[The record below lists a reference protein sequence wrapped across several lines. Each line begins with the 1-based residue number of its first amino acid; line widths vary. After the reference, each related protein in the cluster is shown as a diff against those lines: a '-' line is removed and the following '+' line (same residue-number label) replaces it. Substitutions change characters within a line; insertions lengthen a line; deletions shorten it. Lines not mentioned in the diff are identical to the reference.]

1 MQIGVRLH
9 DGEKLP
15 LEELLPKVWGRGFKC
30 GHLALSKSISEYS
43 VGVSALTPGL
53 AMYLKRLFEKNE
65 IDIAV
70 LGCYLNLCTPDEEAL
85 AANVE
90 KYKAHIRFAS
100 LLGCGVVG
108 TETGAPNKEYKY
120 EPACHTEEALEL
132 FIKNLRPIVDYAE
145 RMGVIFAIEPV
156 WKHIVCNP
164 QRARRVLDEINS
176 PNLQIIFDPVNL
188 LCYDNYKDRD
198 RIFSEAMELLGKDIA
213 VVHIK
218 DFVVGDNDLT
228 SVAAGTGEMDYTE
241 IMRFIK
247 KEKPYIHVSLENTN
261 PENAESSR
269 LLIQSIWDNI
279 QR

>member
-15 LEELLPKVWGRGFKC
+15 LEELLPIIKNRGFKC
-30 GHLALSKSISEYS
+30 GHLALTKSISEYS
-43 VGVSALTPGL
+43 VGVPALTPGL
-53 AMYLKRLFEKNE
+53 AMYLRRLFAEND

-85 AANVE
+85 AVNVE

-100 LLGCGVVG
+100 HLGCGVVG

-132 FIKNLRPIVDYAE
+132 FIKNLRPIVEYAE
-145 RMGVIFAIEPV
+145 KMGVIFAIEPV
-156 WKHIVCNP
+156 WKHIVSTP

-188 LCYDNYKDRD
+188 LCYDNYNDRE
-198 RIFSEAMELLGKDIA
+198 RIFDDAMTLLGKDIA

-218 DFVVGDNDLT
+218 DFVVGENDLT
-228 SVAAGTGEMDYTE
+228 SVAAGDGEMDYTK
-241 IMRFIK
+241 IISFIK
-247 KEKPYIHVSLENTN
+247 KEKPFIHVSLENTN
-261 PENAESSR
+261 PSNAERSR
-269 LLIQSIWDNI
+269 MLIQSIWDNA
-279 QR
+279 